1 MKKTLAY
8 LALVPLVLSLAACGS
23 SSSSTAAKDDVM
35 TIGVVGEG
43 EEHQAFV
50 EEAKAQGFNVKIV
63 NFTDYNQPN
72 PALSN
77 GDLDMN
83 WYNSVAYLA
92 NYNVEKNDDIRVV
105 GPTVIYPM
113 ALFSQ
118 KFGAVNEIPEG
129 GEIAIPNDPT
139 NLGRALHLLE
149 SNGLLKFKSAD
160 LITPTEDDIDQAA
173 SKIKVVPVDATQTVR
188 SMESVAA
195 SVVNNDFIKDA
206 GLNPHE
212 ALAMD
217 DPANPSAFQY
227 VNIFASRAG
236 DEDKETYQKLVD
248 VFHSK
253 RVQDAVQ
260 EVTGGTAV
268 EVTGRVDELRAT
280 LQKIEDA
287 KRKGKA

>member
-8 LALVPLVLSLAACGS
+8 LALAPLVLSLAACGS
-23 SSSSTAAKDDVM
+23 SSSSTAAKDDVI

-149 SNGLLKFKSAD
+149 SNGLLKFNSAD

-173 SKIKVVPVDATQTVR
+173 SKVKVVPVDATQTVR

-287 KRKGKA
+287 KRKGRA